1 MFVVYVK
8 DECPYCIKALGLLEE
23 QSEEY
28 KIINLTSAPEVWE
41 DLKKAYGWNTVPMI
55 LGREDKFFVL
65 VGGFTDLKEYLLPS
79 E

>member
-1 MFVVYVK
+1 VYVVYVK
-8 DECPYCIKALGLLEE
+8 NECPFCVEAMALLEE
-23 QSEEY
+23 HSEEY
-28 KIINLTSAPEVWE
+28 QTINLTSAPEVWQ

-65 VGGFTDLKEYLLPS
+65 VGGFTDLKEYLSPS